1 MAAFRMTKHNV
12 AFGMLPVRF
21 FSWGRALVALF
32 LVLNALFLTVPAA
45 AAGGD
50 NELPGGLPGVQSSQS
65 EDINPDDLMP
75 SEMDSYQKAAA
86 LRELGRFDGIS
97 TASFNP
103 GFTSPLTREQ
113 AIKVI
118 LQTLDIATEGSAKSR
133 YGDVSSW
140 AQPFVAKAFAMG
152 ITSGRSETAFGGQD
166 RVTVRE
172 LLTFYLRAMGQDSA
186 LSYRDTYRLA
196 DTFGLLR
203 SLSYRDQQ
211 SLSVPA
217 TREDLVLVACDAM
230 EWMAGQSLMNTPDGG
245 GAEDEDV
252 VLWTLI
258 ALQNKDL
265 DRLSALVHPV
275 KGALFSADPRIDEP
289 TCTHVMP
296 QTLKKVF
303 LTDDSLLWGISGVT
317 GEPIELSFDAYAA
330 HYLNR
335 VNYRESHIRV
345 SKGLVTARGNA
356 PLNFGDL
363 FPEAVPVE
371 FFYPGTEAVE
381 GKDFS
386 SLILLFE
393 KHEGRVYLVGVLNNF
408 WMV

>member
-1 MAAFRMTKHNV
+1 MSGLSAVQTAE
-12 AFGMLPVRF
+12 P
-21 FSWGRALVALF
+21 
-32 LVLNALFLTVPAA
+32 
-45 AAGGD
+45 
-50 NELPGGLPGVQSSQS
+50 NE
-65 EDINPDDLMP
+65 INPDELMP
-75 SEMDSYQKAAA
+75 SEMNSYQKAAA
-86 LRELGRFDGIS
+86 LRELGLFDGIN
-97 TASFNP
+97 TVIFDP

-118 LQTLDIATEGSAKSR
+118 LQTLDIATETNGKSPF
-133 YGDVSSW
+133 GDVSSW
-140 AQPFVAKAFAMG
+140 AQRYVAKAHAMG
-152 ITSGRSETAFGGQD
+152 IASGRSMSVFGGRD

-172 LLTFYLRAMGQDSA
+172 LLTFYLRAMGQDA
-186 LSYRDTYRLA
+186 AEAYRDTYKLA
-196 DTFGLLR
+196 ETHGLLR
-203 SLSYRDQQ
+203 SLPYKDQQ
-211 SLSVPA
+211 ALSGSA
-217 TREDLVLVACDAM
+217 SREDLVLVACDAM
-230 EWMAGQSLMNTPDGG
+230 EWMAQGSLMNTPDGG

-275 KGALFSADPRIDEP
+275 KGALFSADPQIDEP
-289 TCTHVMP
+289 YSTHVMP
-296 QTLKKVF
+296 DTLKRVF
-303 LTDDSLLWGISGVT
+303 QTDENLLWGVSGIT
-317 GEPIELSFDAYAA
+317 GEPIELSFEAYAT

-335 VNYRESHIRV
+335 VNYRESFIRV
-345 SKGLVTARGNA
+345 SHGLVTARGNA
-356 PLNFGDL
+356 PLNHKTF
-363 FPEAVPVE
+363 FPEAIPVE